1 MQCNQCNSEVAEYC
15 FANQPYNAHSSF
27 FSLSRSCDCKEQLRM
42 ALDFVNEN
50 GGAVIYLQQ
59 EGRGIGLAN
68 KVAAYALQDGG
79 MDTVDANLHLGFP
92 EDSRQYGVIP
102 SILRD
107 MNIKSIQLMTNNPRK
122 VSKLTFLGV
131 KVEKTIPMV
140 VPRANQ
146 HNVQY
151 LETKQR
157 RMNHSNFGDML
168 SRDLMPTQTNNGG
181 MVPKK
186 TTTIAETTYTSS
198 SSLVKTRM
206 PQNNGDTEH

>member
-1 MQCNQCNSEVAEYC
+1 
-15 FANQPYNAHSSF
+15 
-27 FSLSRSCDCKEQLRM
+27 M